1 MPDMVDSAQEGD
13 HPVAEPKT
21 KPTAVSIETF
31 LDGIADETRRADCTA
46 LVKMMKRVTGA
57 KPVMWGPSIVGFG
70 SYHYKYASGHE
81 GDSCLVGFAPRK
93 SEISLYIMSGFAGRE
108 ALLKKLGKH
117 KAAKACL
124 YVKKLADVDL
134 AVLEELVR
142 RSVDSLRT
150 GEKKRSTS

>member
-1 MPDMVDSAQEGD
+1 M
-13 HPVAEPKT
+13 AEPKT
-21 KPTAVSIETF
+21 KPSTVSIESF
-31 LDGIADETRRADCTA
+31 LAGVADETRRADCKA
-46 LVKMMKRVTGA
+46 LVKIMKRVTGA

-93 SEISLYIMSGFAGRE
+93 TDLSIYIMSGFAGRE
-108 ALLKKLGKH
+108 TLLKKLGKH

-124 YVKKLADVDL
+124 YVKTLADVDV

-142 RSVDSLRT
+142 RSVDSKRT
-150 GEKKRSTS
+150 GEAKRSKS

>member
-1 MPDMVDSAQEGD
+1 
-13 HPVAEPKT
+13 
-21 KPTAVSIETF
+21 
-31 LDGIADETRRADCTA
+31 
-46 LVKMMKRVTGA
+46 
-57 KPVMWGPSIVGFG
+57 
-70 SYHYKYASGHE
+70 
-81 GDSCLVGFAPRK
+81 
-93 SEISLYIMSGFAGRE
+93 MSGFAGRE

-142 RSVDSLRT
+142 RSVDSLRA